1 MLTIGYIGNG
11 KSANRYHIP
20 YVLTRNNIK
29 IKTIYDL
36 HISHDVWKKI
46 DGVNYTENIPRCSP
60 ACKPC
65 FVGFCKEWDFCPP
78 ECVSQVY
85 KESFCEKE
93 SLCRSVQKKKSGG
106 VESCEENGIFMRS
119 TLFLQSCLAIQGG
132 SLL

>member
-46 DGVNYTENIPRCSP
+46 SDVNYT
-60 ACKPC
+60 
-65 FVGFCKEWDFCPP
+65 
-78 ECVSQVY
+78 VY
-85 KESFCEKE
+85 
-93 SLCRSVQKKKSGG
+93 LVD
-106 VESCEENGIFMRS
+106 
-119 TLFLQSCLAIQGG
+119 
-132 SLL
+132 LLNLSKIDLIVI